1 MNNTKFRKDE
11 NLLEQNKDCT
21 RIVDGKVVPFK
32 RTYTYNSCKNPIM
45 ITSGACA
52 RKVAYSL
59 NTFENI
65 ELISSVDDDPM
76 RKELRTLFE
85 NKRHQV
91 VENLKDLLAVSQ
103 QISAID
109 RRAKE
114 KFRVWLKKV
123 EIQLI
128 DNIYETHQNPSEMDN
143 NIKDIVLYTPV
154 NDTTEDKE
162 REMLTLPVQ
171 ELALPSSAN
180 SVWRQARQLKV
191 KPATEKVLS
200 EDIIIKIDT
209 SDDFPVDIDNIDIE
223 RIIYESD
230 IQNEMTDMTADN
242 EVKEPPIICHES
254 EDSNESISLDE
265 FIYNL

>member
-1 MNNTKFRKDE
+1 MNNTEFHE
-11 NLLEQNKDCT
+11 NEDLLEQDKDCT
-21 RIVDGKVVPFK
+21 RIIDGKVVPFK
-32 RTYTYNSCKNPIM
+32 RTYTYNSCKYPTM

-59 NTFENI
+59 NTFDNI

-76 RKELRTLFE
+76 RKELRSLFE

-91 VENLKDLLAVSQ
+91 VENLKDLLAISQ

-128 DNIYETHQNPSEMDN
+128 DNVYETHQNPLEVDN
-143 NIKDIVLYTPV
+143 NIKDIVLYTPIDDAME
-154 NDTTEDKE
+154 NKE

-171 ELALPSSAN
+171 ELALSSSAN

-191 KPATEKVLS
+191 KPSTEKMLN

-209 SDDFPVDIDNIDIE
+209 SDDCQIDIDNIDIE

-230 IQNEMTDMTADN
+230 IQDEMADMIAN
-242 EVKEPPIICHES
+242 NGVEELPIIHLES
-254 EDSNESISLDE
+254 EDTNESVSLDE
-265 FIYNL
+265 LIYNL